1 VIEQLDDIAHRRRV
15 VFAQQFQVGGRDGVD
30 GGHGFISGA
39 GASYNEGTGRARWYA
54 GRGQLQKEKPAMR
67 SYLVQA
73 VLWLVFAIVLFA
85 MPNATIRDSN
95 VSLGWLVLVF
105 VVWNLVRWRLT
116 LPARRQPTPPQD
128 GSKGTT

>member
-1 VIEQLDDIAHRRRV
+1 
-15 VFAQQFQVGGRDGVD
+15 
-30 GGHGFISGA
+30 
-39 GASYNEGTGRARWYA
+39 
-54 GRGQLQKEKPAMR
+54 LQKEKPAMR

-85 MPNATIRDSN
+85 TPNATIRDSN

-116 LPARRQPTPPQD
+116 LPARRGPTPPQD
-128 GSKGTT
+128 GNKGTM